1 MVIYYQKPIE
11 TTILLSQAEK
21 KKSESKNWRWGIGKE
36 KLTSCTLSPVL
47 TPATNFTN
55 TELSTQTY
63 HNIYAVGNC
72 LQWAIFSLHLAKS
85 FIISNIWISPYKV
98 LLQLSSINRNWR
110 LFSALSLY
118 YSILIFSLLLLGYMS
133 TLSAGS
139 RHSSSLI
146 SNTEQKAW
154 YIRPSA
160 K

>member
-98 LLQLSSINRNWR
+98 LLQLSSINRNWW

-154 YIRPSA
+154 YMRPSA